1 MPNWQ
6 VIRGGRLLDAP
17 RHRADA
23 ADIMIRDDEVAEIGP
38 PGLAAPADAV
48 LVDAA
53 GFLLHAG
60 LVNAHTH
67 GHSNLSKAAGDK
79 WTLELLL
86 AAGPWITGVRAAEE
100 KYLSTLIGACEML
113 LKGCTAAYDLMIEIP
128 APSTEGIHAAARAYL
143 DAGMRA
149 VIAPTAAD
157 LSFYVGVPGFLD
169 AFPDPLRRQVE
180 ALRAAPAE
188 ASLGPVREILR
199 SWPFDRERVRPALAP
214 AIPIFCSDAFV
225 TACRDLAREF
235 DCGLHTHLLES
246 KIQAVVGRER
256 YGATV
261 TAHLERLGALGPN
274 FTGAHGVWVDE
285 DDMKR
290 LAGAGANIAHN
301 PGSNM
306 RLGNGI
312 ARVVRLRELGVNVG
326 IGTDSAT
333 CSDNLNIYES
343 MRLAAMSSRVQSPD
357 TDRWLAAEDCLEA
370 ATVSSARALGFGK
383 IGRLAPGHK
392 ADIVFLD
399 LSAVN
404 WIPLVDPTNQIV
416 HVEDGT
422 SVDSVMV
429 GGRFA
434 VKNRKLVNVDLK
446 DLKRRA
452 DAAWQ
457 DMVGRNAEQRA
468 LFDSILPI
476 VNGFCP
482 AVAHRPYHVERYAAP
497 VGS

>member
-1 MPNWQ
+1 MARHQIIPGGR
-6 VIRGGRLLDAP
+6 VLDPKTRRADPADILIRG
-17 RHRADA
+17 
-23 ADIMIRDDEVAEIGP
+23 DEIAEIGP
-38 PGLAAPADAV
+38 PGLAAPADAAV
-48 LVDAA
+48 VDAK

-67 GHSNLSKAAGDK
+67 GHSNLAKAAGDK

-86 AAGPWITGVRAAEE
+86 AAGPWITGTRQVEE

-113 LKGCTAAYDLMIEIP
+113 LKGCTSVYDLMIEIP
-128 APSTEGIHAAARAYL
+128 VPSVDGIHAAARAYR

-157 LSFYVGVPGFLD
+157 ISFYVGVPGLLD
-169 AFPDPLRRQVE
+169 AFPEPLRRQVE
-180 ALRAAPAE
+180 TLRASPAE
-188 ASLGPVREILR
+188 ASLGPIRDILK
-199 SWPFDRERVRPALAP
+199 SWPFDRERVRPAVAP
-214 AIPIFCSDAFV
+214 AIPIFCTDSFV
-225 TACRDLAREF
+225 TACRDLAKEF
-235 DCGLHTHLLES
+235 GCGLHTHLLES
-246 KIQAVVGRER
+246 KVQAVVGRDR
-256 YGATV
+256 YGT
-261 TAHLERLGALGPN
+261 TITGHLEKLGVLGPH

-285 DDMKR
+285 EDMKR

-301 PGSNM
+301 PASNM

-312 ARVVRLRELGVNVG
+312 ARVVRMRELGVTVG
-326 IGTDSAT
+326 IGTDSVT
-333 CSDNLNIYES
+333 CSDNLNMYES

-357 TDRWLAAEDCLEA
+357 TDRWLAAEDCFRA
-370 ATVSSARALGFGK
+370 ATEASARALGFEK

-399 LSAVN
+399 LAAIN
-404 WIPLVDPTNQIV
+404 WIPLVDAMNQV
-416 HVEDGT
+416 VNVEDGT

-429 GGRFA
+429 GGAFA
-434 VKNRKLVNVDLK
+434 VRHRKLVNVDLA

-457 DMVGRNAEQRA
+457 EMAARHGDRRA

-476 VNGFCP
+476 VDSFCP

-497 VGS
+497 VEN